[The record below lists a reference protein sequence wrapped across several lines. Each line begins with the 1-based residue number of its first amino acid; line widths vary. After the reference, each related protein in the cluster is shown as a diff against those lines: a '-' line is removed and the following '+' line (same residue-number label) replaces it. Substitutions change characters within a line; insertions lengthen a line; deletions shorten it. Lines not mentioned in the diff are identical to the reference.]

1 MFLVFMGICINSQ
14 NLLTNW
20 AKLLVCYQNYGAKR
34 ARTADP
40 LHAMQ
45 VLYQLS
51 YSPES
56 QSFIVLKTVAF
67 VKGSEKIEQEPIH
80 PARWC

>member
-1 MFLVFMGICINSQ
+1 MNSIN
-14 NLLTNW
+14 
-20 AKLLVCYQNYGAKR
+20 GAKR

-51 YSPES
+51 YSP
-56 QSFIVLKTVAF
+56 LGLTNNLLPRAYR
-67 VKGSEKIEQEPIH
+67 QEL
-80 PARWC
+80 